1 MLGHFKHFCVVHVCS
16 GICGF
21 GFCGNVVVT
30 VYWDVLNT
38 VYVMFVVAFGYN
50 VVVTVHWD
58 ILNTFVYSMS
68 EVALVTM

>member
-1 MLGHFKHFCVVHVCS
+1 MFVVGYVALV
-16 GICGF
+16 F
-21 GFCGNVVVT
+21 VVT

-38 VYVMFVVAFGYN
+38 VYVMFVVAFCYN